1 MDELKKDRFQS
12 SRSKDR

>member
-1 MDELKKDRFQS
+1 MEELKKDRFQS